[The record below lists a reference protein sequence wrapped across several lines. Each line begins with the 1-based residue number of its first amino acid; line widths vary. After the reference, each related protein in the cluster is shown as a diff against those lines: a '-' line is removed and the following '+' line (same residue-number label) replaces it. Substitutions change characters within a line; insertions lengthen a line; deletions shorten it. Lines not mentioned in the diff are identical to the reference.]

1 MALFKSYNLRKCSG
15 LNIIQAPLPATIT
28 FTALY
33 SKRVYLF
40 CSFAD
45 KNTDDRA
52 VIKNTDD
59 RAVIKNTDDRAV
71 IKNALTAL
79 FTIHIIIFKEKR

>member
-59 RAVIKNTDDRAV
+59 RAVIKN
-71 IKNALTAL
+71 ALTAL